1 MQLSSL
7 LAVGAGGAIG
17 SMLRYAL
24 SVLITERVGAGFP
37 WATLAINVTGS
48 FILAL
53 IAESASARV
62 IVVQPAVRLM
72 LTVGFV
78 GGYTTFSTFTYE
90 LLTAIGER
98 AVGTAAAYLLASV
111 AGGLLA
117 AYLGVIVA
125 RLAEGVR

>member
-7 LAVGAGGAIG
+7 LAVGVGGAIG

-53 IAESASARV
+53 IAEFASARV